1 MNIIE
6 PISKDEIIKEI
17 SAGCFVRK
25 TNKGC
30 NDIYIL
36 DAISQ
41 PQTMREIGRLRELSF
56 REAGAGTGNSFDI
69 DHHDLDEHG
78 YKQLIVWDPIEQEII
93 GGYRFIVVDTSI
105 DQSFSLTTYFDMN
118 EEFRSNILPYVI
130 ELGRSFVQP
139 KYQLRTDNRKGIFA
153 LDNLWDGLGAIVV
166 NNPNVKYLIGKVT
179 MYTHLD
185 ACLID
190 MLYTMLWKYF
200 PAKDEMLISKKELS
214 YEFDKDLYIN
224 LFDGCTYEE
233 AVKVTTKKAKD
244 LNKSFPPLFFA
255 YANLSV
261 TMRTFGTI
269 VNPDFGNVLETAIMV
284 TVEDIKKDKYDRH
297 ISSYVP
303 VNNMQ

>member
-166 NNPNVKYLIGKVT
+166 NNP
-179 MYTHLD
+179 
-185 ACLID
+185 
-190 MLYTMLWKYF
+190 
-200 PAKDEMLISKKELS
+200 AKDEMLISKKELS